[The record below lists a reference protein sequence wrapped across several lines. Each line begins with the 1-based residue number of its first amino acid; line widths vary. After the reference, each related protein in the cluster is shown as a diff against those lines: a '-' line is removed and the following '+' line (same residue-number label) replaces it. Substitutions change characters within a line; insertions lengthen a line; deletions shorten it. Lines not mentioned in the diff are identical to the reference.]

1 MTINEVYACLL
12 PCNYI
17 KNASEAHRRD
27 LKLKGRIPFFNIRK
41 TNLNVNLAFQKA
53 CRQLSEE
60 CKNFSATIRK
70 RQV

>member
-41 TNLNVNLAFQKA
+41 TNLNANLAF
-53 CRQLSEE
+53 
-60 CKNFSATIRK
+60 
-70 RQV
+70 